1 MRRAIAVLFSLAAI
15 LTGVTAVAVAP
26 PAAAQIPRDDPA
38 RGLIYSGLRR
48 AAADSP
54 CRGGFEILSRT
65 RNLTD
70 PRRRGCTHG
79 PDPIPAGVDL
89 RPGQDPNFGRE
100 ETLPVGTG
108 IADGTA
114 PGTVGCYGTGTDG
127 YRVQLMYAR
136 EATSPD
142 RYDDYEASFRQWA
155 AHVDDIFNTSASK
168 TGGIRHVRFVTDSQC
183 QPVIERITLSSGA
196 VNDFSGL
203 LDEMDA
209 RGMNRV
215 DRKYL
220 IWVDTTK
227 TAYCGIA
234 STWDDFT
241 ANTTPGVNANNGNP
255 DYGPFAARIDTQCW
269 GQQNA
274 VEAHELLH
282 TLGGVLGW
290 SSPTQAPP
298 HATNNGHCTDESD
311 RLCYA
316 DGDPTGV
323 FNPDGTPT
331 SLKYICPGTREV
343 LLDCGN
349 DDYYSTNPP
358 AGNWLAT
365 HWNTANSAWL
375 AKAPGAGTTTSTVAG
390 SSWYSDGTR
399 SASGPTGTTIKVYA
413 TNAIAGVPF
422 ELVTGRNG
430 VNPSQPCALD
440 LVAVNTAV
448 VYAGSNGL
456 IGRVS
461 GTVNRLPGTYQVCFA
476 QIDPVSGSRAVTGI
490 VTFTVT

>member
-1 MRRAIAVLFSLAAI
+1 MRRVIAVLLALAAVV
-15 LTGVTAVAVAP
+15 TGVTAVAVAP
-26 PAAAQIPRDDPA
+26 PAIAQVPPDDAA
-38 RGLIYSGLRR
+38 RGLVYSGLRR
-48 AAADSP
+48 AGADSP
-54 CRGGFEILSRT
+54 CRGGYEIVSR
-65 RNLTD
+65 RRESGD

-89 RPGQDPNFGRE
+89 RPGQDPAFRPADISPSGA
-100 ETLPVGTG
+100 G

-114 PGTVGCYGTGTDG
+114 PGTVGCYGNGTDG

-142 RYDDYEASFRQWA
+142 RYAEYEASFREWA
-155 AHVDDIFNTSASK
+155 AYVDDIFNTSAAK
-168 TGGIRHVRFVTDSQC
+168 TGGIRHVRYVTDGQC
-183 QPVIERITLSSGA
+183 RPVIERITLSAGA
-196 VNDFSGL
+196 VNDFSDL
-203 LDEMDA
+203 LDELDA
-209 RGMNRV
+209 RGIDRV

-220 IWVDTTK
+220 IWMDTTK
-227 TAYCGIA
+227 PKYCGIA
-234 STWDDFT
+234 TTWDDFT
-241 ANTTPGVNANNGNP
+241 ASTTPGINANNGNP
-255 DYGPFAARIDTQCW
+255 DYGPFAARIDTPCW
-269 GQQNA
+269 GQRNA

-298 HATNNGHCTDESD
+298 HATNAGHCTDESD

-316 DGDPTGV
+316 DGEPGV
-323 FNPDGTPT
+323 FNPDGTRT
-331 SLKYICPGTREV
+331 SMKFVCPGTNEV

-349 DDYYSTNPP
+349 DDYFSANPP
-358 AGNWLAT
+358 AGNWLTT

-375 AKAPGAGTTTSTVAG
+375 ARAPAAGTTTSTVAG
-390 SSWYSDGTR
+390 SAWFSDSTK
-399 SASGPTGTTIKVYA
+399 SASGPSGTTIKVYA
-413 TNAIAGVPF
+413 TNALANVPYQ
-422 ELVTGRNG
+422 LVTGRNG

-440 LVAVNTAV
+440 LVVVNAAV

-456 IGRVS
+456 IGRVT

-476 QIDPVSGSRAVTGI
+476 QIDPVSGSRAVTGV